1 MARSAEQNPRSKG
14 CRNRSEERIM
24 KHVSVADAKARLSE
38 LIQQLAE
45 EEEIVIVRHGH
56 PVARL
61 LTVPRIRLDD
71 HSISMPMPLSHETM
85 SAELDDIDSGPI
97 TLR

>member
-1 MARSAEQNPRSKG
+1 
-14 CRNRSEERIM
+14 M

-61 LTVPRIRLDD
+61 ITVPRVRLDD
-71 HSISMPMPLSHETM
+71 HSVSSPMPLARETM
-85 SAELDDIDSGPI
+85 AAELDEIDSGLI
-97 TLR
+97 TLF